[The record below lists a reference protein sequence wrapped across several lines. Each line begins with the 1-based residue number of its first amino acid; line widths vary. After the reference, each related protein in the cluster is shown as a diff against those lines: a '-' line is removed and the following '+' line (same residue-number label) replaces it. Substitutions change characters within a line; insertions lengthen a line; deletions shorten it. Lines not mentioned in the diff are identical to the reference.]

1 MSGAFIPPSQGGGGV
16 EVDDRADVIAPQA
29 AGIVVAPVAGQ
40 RRVGR
45 AGCKRQDFCHGLGS
59 QGANRRLDDAAA
71 VRAASARPLCDS
83 DGHEPVVTAESEQ
96 RSVRVDVHGGV
107 RLGLLCRWCGKSE
120 TAEPATNAWLH
131 AECWAARYRTRRT
144 DAVKALATIGIPSSV
159 DKRGA

>member
-1 MSGAFIPPSQGGGGV
+1 MSGALIPPSQGGDGV

-83 DGHEPVVTAESEQ
+83 DGHEPPLPLSLSSEA
-96 RSVRVDVHGGV
+96 SG
-107 RLGLLCRWCGKSE
+107 
-120 TAEPATNAWLH
+120 
-131 AECWAARYRTRRT
+131 
-144 DAVKALATIGIPSSV
+144 
-159 DKRGA
+159 